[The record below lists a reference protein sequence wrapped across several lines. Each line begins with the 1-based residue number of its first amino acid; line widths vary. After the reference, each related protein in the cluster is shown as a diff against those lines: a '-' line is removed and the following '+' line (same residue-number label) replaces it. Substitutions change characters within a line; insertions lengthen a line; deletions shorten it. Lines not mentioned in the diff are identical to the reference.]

1 MPTSDRPMPL
11 SDNDLAQP
19 SDNIIKEVLGTLN
32 KKLEALSMS
41 TKRGVEYAK
50 ENFSL
55 NRQRSD
61 REEDTFSDR
70 SNSKLRDKFGQ
81 AVDSTAQST
90 KTEAGEVLSGA
101 SEFAAAAASS
111 VFDMFGNG
119 NGKEDDRDNDE
130 PAIVRMDED
139 SNNSTVMAIER
150 LHEDSQEPVFAI
162 ERMEENSNDN
172 NMLLIESL
180 EGIETGI
187 AKVNKTLVG
196 NEKTSSSELESNRE
210 SKRKVQPSKPKG
222 KGRGVGAAVGG
233 MFGGKFAAIAGA
245 MGAAFTTFITGSVAT
260 LFSGITS
267 ALGLLF
273 KPGMLLKVISK
284 VFIPAAII
292 ASIVSGVMDGFKE
305 FQASGSITNAIIKG
319 LTGILDFITFGII
332 DGEEIGNFIIG
343 IKDAVFASIKAFI
356 GDATSAIKKAFS
368 TLSFFDSDE
377 EEDIEEASAGGN
389 RKKSRQQKRVGPN
402 KPAIEKTSA
411 VLESMPPA
419 VEKTSA
425 VLESMSPAVEKTSAV
440 LESMPKEPVSD
451 LIPSSKKIMGGDVKS
466 VELDNTSLADQYKQL
481 TGNTLKKHVFAFPVE
496 DGIAVLDEPNNEPSS
511 GVSMTGNNYGQTMS
525 SVMGGAANAR
535 DNLTKPKI
543 NEGGG
548 VGESGSS
555 KQTVSS
561 SSVVNYFY
569 DSNIDSTVRK
579 VQDRAAGSMTG
590 L

>member
-180 EGIETGI
+180 DSIESGI

-196 NEKTSSSELESNRE
+196 NEKTSSSELENNRE
-210 SKRKVQPSKPKG
+210 SKRKVQSSKPKG
-222 KGRGVGAAVGG
+222 KGRGVGAAMGG

-245 MGAAFTTFITGSVAT
+245 MGAAFTTFITGSVTT
-260 LFSGITS
+260 LFAGITS
-267 ALGLLF
+267 ALGMLF
-273 KPGMLLKVISK
+273 KPGMLLKVITK
-284 VFIPAAII
+284 VFLPAAII

-319 LTGILDFITFGII
+319 LTGILDFVTFGVI
-332 DGEEIGNFIIG
+332 DGEEIGNFIVG

-411 VLESMPPA
+411 ELESMPPA
-419 VEKTSA
+419 I
-425 VLESMSPAVEKTSAV
+425 EKTSAV

-451 LIPSSKKIMGGDVKS
+451 LIPSSKKIMGGDVKN
-466 VELDNTSLADQYKQL
+466 VEMDNTSLADQYKKL

-496 DGIAVLDEPNNEPSS
+496 DGVAVLDEPNNEPSS
-511 GVSMTGNNYGQTMS
+511 GVSMTGNNYGQEMS

-535 DNLTKPKI
+535 DNLAKPKI